1 MLITYLEQF
10 CVFFLGY
17 GLLVPL
23 LLDSRGEGIPHEVHK
38 SIYEELNVRLFPIT
52 KLGEER
58 MEFNH
63 RADFVGFGTFEIFDE
78 KNAMRISHTNC
89 AWIVKDGIINRAE
102 FHINMMG
109 MHEFFKRNL
118 VPSSN
123 TARRVPTSIDLK
135 AFLVPDFHKGIR
147 A

>member
-52 KLGEER
+52 KLCILIYVPLSFLHSG
-58 MEFNH
+58 
-63 RADFVGFGTFEIFDE
+63 DFWNWV
-78 KNAMRISHTNC
+78 SP
-89 AWIVKDGIINRAE
+89 
-102 FHINMMG
+102 
-109 MHEFFKRNL
+109 HEG
-118 VPSSN
+118 
-123 TARRVPTSIDLK
+123 
-135 AFLVPDFHKGIR
+135 PDFLFIIHWQWLCAGAILLL
-147 A
+147 AEQMLTDFLDVI